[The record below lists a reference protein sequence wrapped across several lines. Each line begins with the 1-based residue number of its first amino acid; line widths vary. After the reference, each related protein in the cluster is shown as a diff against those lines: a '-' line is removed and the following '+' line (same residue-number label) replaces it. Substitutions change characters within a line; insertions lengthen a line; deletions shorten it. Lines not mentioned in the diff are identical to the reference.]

1 MEGLKGERADKRLSS
16 KRVEKMIEMRKAGK
30 TYREI
35 ADVFG
40 ISRQAVHCCIKEAKE
55 RHLRHDQECEKI
67 VFQGIYDFFKADPKM
82 NYTKFTILIYGHKE
96 KRVAD
101 IRNFI
106 TGAHESRF
114 PLIIHQRICE
124 ICGTSFEDT
133 FKRREGR

>member
-1 MEGLKGERADKRLSS
+1 MIGVSS
-16 KRVEKMIEMRKAGK
+16 KTQKMIEMRNEGH
-30 TYREI
+30 TYQEI

-40 ISRQAVHCCIKEAKE
+40 ISKQAVHSYIKKAKE
-55 RHLRHDQECEKI
+55 RHLRHDKECEKI
-67 VFQGIYDFFKADPKM
+67 VFQGIYDFFKAEPKM
-82 NYTKFTILIYGHKE
+82 NYTKFTILIYGYKG
-96 KRVAD
+96 KKVAD

-106 TGAHESRF
+106 TGVHESKF

>member
-1 MEGLKGERADKRLSS
+1 MIGASLKTQ
-16 KRVEKMIEMRKAGK
+16 KMIEMRNEGH
-30 TYREI
+30 TYQEI

-40 ISRQAVHCCIKEAKE
+40 ISKQAVHSYIKKAKE
-55 RHLRHDQECEKI
+55 RHLRHDKECEKI
-67 VFQGIYDFFKADPKM
+67 VFQGIYDFFKAEPKM
-82 NYTKFTILIYGHKE
+82 NYTKFTILIYGYKG
-96 KRVAD
+96 KKVAD

-106 TGAHESRF
+106 TGVHESKF

>member
-1 MEGLKGERADKRLSS
+1 
-16 KRVEKMIEMRKAGK
+16 MIEMRNEGH
-30 TYREI
+30 TYQEI

-40 ISRQAVHCCIKEAKE
+40 ISKQAVHSYIKKAKE
-55 RHLRHDQECEKI
+55 RHLRHDKECEKI
-67 VFQGIYDFFKADPKM
+67 VFQGIYDFFKAEPKM
-82 NYTKFTILIYGHKE
+82 NYTKFTILIYGHKG
-96 KRVAD
+96 KKVAN

-106 TGAHESRF
+106 TGVHESKF